1 MAAVRRAPGPEG
13 RFLLGNLPDFG
24 RDMLGFF
31 TECAREYGDVVSL
44 RLGGFPACLLNHPK
58 HFEYVLVTNHRNFVK
73 HSFFWRHVTALFGES
88 LLTSEGDSWL
98 RRRRLA
104 APAFQHERVAGY
116 GRVMVDYAER
126 RLEGWRDGGTLDI
139 HQEMM
144 RLTMGIVTRT
154 LFDIEMTGEAA
165 DEIGGAFDTGSAEI
179 AVRFRRPFKIPD
191 AVPLPSNLRYRRA
204 VRRLDELVYGIIRGR
219 RAAQGDRGDLLSMLM
234 AARDEDGG
242 AMTDEQLRDEVIT
255 LFLAGH
261 ETTALALSWTWFLL
275 AQHPEKEAKLHAEL
289 DRVLGGRAPTV
300 EDLPHLSYAGMVFH
314 ESMRLYPPAYAFG
327 REAVEDCEI
336 GGFHIARGTT
346 LFISPWVAH
355 RDERFFERPEEF
367 EPERWEGNLM
377 KRLPKLAY
385 LPFGGGPRV
394 CIGNSFATM
403 EATLLLATIARKF
416 KLRLAADQAVA
427 PFPSI
432 TLRPLSGMRMTAAA
446 RQP

>member
-1 MAAVRRAPGPEG
+1 
-13 RFLLGNLPDFG
+13 
-24 RDMLGFF
+24 
-31 TECAREYGDVVSL
+31 
-44 RLGGFPACLLNHPK
+44 
-58 HFEYVLVTNHRNFVK
+58 
-73 HSFFWRHVTALFGES
+73 
-88 LLTSEGDSWL
+88 
-98 RRRRLA
+98 
-104 APAFQHERVAGY
+104 
-116 GRVMVDYAER
+116 
-126 RLEGWRDGGTLDI
+126 
-139 HQEMM
+139 
-144 RLTMGIVTRT
+144 
-154 LFDIEMTGEAA
+154 
-165 DEIGGAFDTGSAEI
+165 
-179 AVRFRRPFKIPD
+179 
-191 AVPLPSNLRYRRA
+191 
-204 VRRLDELVYGIIRGR
+204 
-219 RAAQGDRGDLLSMLM
+219 MLM